1 MQLID
6 CFLEKWKFII
16 IKNYENAANLICH
29 DHHSMRGSRV
39 VTLDK
44 LTLTKIYFILV
55 QNKPSS
61 NIYFEILFNNNDI
74 GWAAICML
82 PRLVYTKYLHA
93 IFSTQIL
100 NVFFIKNF
108 IFLE

>member
-44 LTLTKIYFILV
+44 LTLTEIYFILV

-61 NIYFEILFNNNDI
+61 NISFEILFNNNDI
-74 GWAAICML
+74 GWAAIYML
-82 PRLVYTKYLHA
+82 PRVVYTNYLYA
-93 IFSTQIL
+93 IFSIQNLKYIL
-100 NVFFIKNF
+100 HKKLH
-108 IFLE
+108 FLE

>member
-6 CFLEKWKFII
+6 CFLEKWKFVI

-44 LTLTKIYFILV
+44 LTLTEIYFILV

-74 GWAAICML
+74 GWAAIYML
-82 PRLVYTKYLHA
+82 PRLVYTKYLQA
-93 IFSTQIL
+93 IFSIQNL
-100 NVFFIKNF
+100 KYFIKNF